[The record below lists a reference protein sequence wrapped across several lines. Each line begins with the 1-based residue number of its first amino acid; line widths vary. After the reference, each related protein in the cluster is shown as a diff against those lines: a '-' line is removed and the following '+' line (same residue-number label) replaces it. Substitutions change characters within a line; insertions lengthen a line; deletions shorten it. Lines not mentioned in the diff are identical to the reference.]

1 MVNAS
6 GSCRTRG
13 TRGSALSPRSEDLV
27 ASRGGL
33 LSAHPDVRY
42 KACFTEAQLQQ
53 TSSLHEPW
61 TLTPTRCVTCKRFN
75 EHGARLF
82 FKSEVME
89 KMRSLLNL
97 SQEKAL
103 LSEKGSAMQEMSLSQ
118 FWRWKKKI
126 WSSCVGR
133 RWRGACDHWD
143 RSGGCRTGDVLVCVW
158 PSVLWRISISLL
170 NWEAC

>member
-1 MVNAS
+1 MEADPLRTTGTI
-6 GSCRTRG
+6 GSMQVVPGARG
-13 TRGSALSPRSEDLV
+13 GHAAVSSPHVQRISLP
-27 ASRGGL
+27 RGL

-61 TLTPTRCVTCKRFN
+61 TLTPTCRCVTCKRFN

-118 FWRWKKKI
+118 FWR
-126 WSSCVGR
+126 
-133 RWRGACDHWD
+133 
-143 RSGGCRTGDVLVCVW
+143 
-158 PSVLWRISISLL
+158 
-170 NWEAC
+170 

>member
-1 MVNAS
+1 VGLGVEAL
-6 GSCRTRG
+6 TRG
-13 TRGSALSPRSEDLV
+13 F
-27 ASRGGL
+27 

-118 FWRWKKKI
+118 FWR
-126 WSSCVGR
+126 
-133 RWRGACDHWD
+133 
-143 RSGGCRTGDVLVCVW
+143 
-158 PSVLWRISISLL
+158 
-170 NWEAC
+170 